1 MADDFWSN
9 YGSPAKLPPTGGSVP
24 VPQPSK
30 LDTLNSAINLAKNAY
45 NFVRGIFDGGANN
58 MQACPGQWDTTQVAY
73 ALANASSGELA
84 SLQRAYGLANPN
96 EQWRDDPFYIA
107 WSAAGGS
114 DCAAKSVNGQNWKG
128 SFDLFMQ
135 TKLMDLGATPYAPGT
150 TPPTT
155 TSGSLGR
162 TASLG
167 DEIDKI
173 WEALKQTGANVFRST
188 VSGAVAGAQT
198 STQGAATGS
207 SVGNLGNLVPLLAIG
222 AIGVAGY
229 LLLRKK

>member
-9 YGSPAKLPPTGGSVP
+9 YGSPATLPPSGGSVP

-45 NFVRGIFDGGANN
+45 NFVRGIFDGSPNV
-58 MQACPGQWDTTQVAY
+58 QSACPGQWDTTQVAY
-73 ALANASSGELA
+73 ALASASSGELA
-84 SLQRAYGLANPN
+84 SLQKAYALANPN
-96 EQWRDDPFYIA
+96 EPWRDDPFYIA

-114 DCAAKSVNGQNWKG
+114 DCAATSANGKNWQG
-128 SFDLFMQ
+128 SFNLFMD
-135 TKLMDLGATPYAPGT
+135 TKLADLGMTPYAPGT

-155 TSGSLGR
+155 TSGSLGH

-173 WEALKQTGANVFRST
+173 WEALKETGANVFRST
-188 VSGAVAGAQT
+188 VSGAVEGART
-198 STQGAATGS
+198 SSAGAATGS
-207 SVGNLGNLVPLLAIG
+207 GIGGNLVPILAIAG
-222 AIGVAGY
+222 IGVAAF
-229 LLLRKK
+229 LLLRKR